1 MRKSKSDILK
11 KGLGVGIA
19 VLFIVV
25 AFVPSI
31 NANVGKIYSNN
42 ELKDIVVCTAP
53 SLNSEEKN
61 IGLSSYKT
69 NTKTTKSTMEVV
81 KETVNKYL
89 KMDEN
94 LYKHENIDEELHCSP
109 QPVLGN
115 DEVFGLWVRIVYN
128 GNEFL
133 EKIDIDSQMI
143 RGKLTDP
150 KYRTPIKFDVDDDP
164 EYDIETG
171 FGFFQYGI
179 DEIHEDGSTTNHNAW
194 ATAFDFYQ
202 IGNQLDNQLGEI
214 EVWQEF
220 HVNLALIKNKNNAD
234 ENSAPTNSQPQF
246 IKKTHSLQFILK
258 QLQKKLTNMIGQTGL
273 NLIHKLL
280 NNIINHPVMSREDK
294 IRPMPAGDDYIVTRV
309 GYRSDTGQKIPL
321 KFEKT
326 FAIARDSIFRPFIFQ
341 HEMNPN
347 DIIGTA
353 SNDVMFGFGA
363 YRAGSS
369 SPSYDVEFDVN
380 FKPAV
385 YTVTQFIPRSGKIAY
400 YYHNAGTGDP
410 LDITFSSNLLKGGD
424 PNEEKEGTLS
434 LTLTLDTPNVVT
446 GFGKWMMF
454 DPKIIGDNSPLGGE
468 FIYAASHKFD
478 VGLTVSSPRFEE
490 KIEIRG
496 IPKSAVFSWGVDTD
510 INIVQGEL
518 IDVEVE
524 GYAGLTMSS
533 TLDDIIVYYPK
544 SDPDNPDVTC
554 LRVSDIPSSR
564 ELRAGASL
572 SIDNGSMLKLD
583 IGGFAQHDMSS
594 QLGDITLYWPK
605 ADPYDPD
612 SVFINVP
619 GGSFSSSGRTSAD
632 ATLYV
637 DIDDF
642 SNPDNYVYAKAERTS
657 SSDFGEINF
666 YLPNVEIPIVQIYEI
681 PGNALT
687 KGKFEWNKLQGY
699 ARAQRSSS
707 SGNKD
712 PIKVN
717 LVFDTLILSNELRI
731 GNGHMQTD
739 FKIAED
745 GFFKFDTSNDMLG
758 NTFEVIN
765 SATGDS
771 LVIDAGT
778 ISAENFEANW
788 DFDTS
793 GQQIEVEDLMF
804 TGSLNAFKNFAISVN
819 LDGKNANFEG
829 NWAMGEEGSFEIDF
843 YQNENIVLDFDL
855 GDISDD
861 IELNGYVELK
871 NNLHFDISWKWQ
883 QGSSPQDPG
892 YFKINEN
899 TNQPNI
905 EEMNFYFTYLDQ
917 WGTDVTLY
925 NAGIYVCV
933 EWYWQNGFLY
943 IWPVINIYG
952 TLDLHLLLNGV
963 WYYNV
968 EDNWP

>member
-11 KGLGVGIA
+11 KGLGAGIA

-25 AFVPSI
+25 AFAPSI
-31 NANVGKIYSNN
+31 NASVEKIYSNN
-42 ELKDIVVCTAP
+42 RLIDINACTAP
-53 SLNSEEKN
+53 SVNSEVTN
-61 IGLSSYKT
+61 IVSGSYKT
-69 NTKTTKSTMEVV
+69 ITKTTTSTMEIV
-81 KETVNKYL
+81 KETVDKYL

-94 LYKHENIDEELHCSP
+94 MYKHENIDERSLYSP

-115 DEVFGLWVRIVYN
+115 DEAFGLWVRIVYN

-179 DEIHEDGSTTNHNAW
+179 DEIHEDGSTTNHGAW

-202 IGNQLDNQLGEI
+202 IDSYLDDQLGEI

-220 HVNLALIKNKNNAD
+220 HVNLALIKNKNNVV
-234 ENSAPTNSQPQF
+234 ENSAPSNSQPQF
-246 IKKTHSLQFILK
+246 IKKTHSLQSILK
-258 QLQKKLTNMIGQTGL
+258 QLQKKLANMIGQTDFAV
-273 NLIHKLL
+273 IHKLL
-280 NNIINHPVMSREDK
+280 NNVLNHPKMGCSKTLLREDK
-294 IRPMPAGDDYIVTRV
+294 IKPLPADEDYIVTRV
-309 GYRSDTGQKIPL
+309 GYRSDAGQKIPL

-326 FAIARDSIFRPFIFQ
+326 FAIERGTIFRPFVFQ

-353 SNDVMFGFGA
+353 SNDVMFGFQV
-363 YRAGSS
+363 YRAGYS
-369 SPSYDVEFDVN
+369 SPSYNVEFDVN
-380 FKPAV
+380 FDPAV
-385 YTVTQFIPRSGKIAY
+385 YTVTQFIPRSGKITY
-400 YYHNAGTGDP
+400 YYHNVGTGDP

-424 PNEEKEGTLS
+424 PNEEEEGTLS

-446 GFGKWMMF
+446 GFGKWMIF
-454 DPKIIGDNSPLGGE
+454 DPKIIGDNSPLGGK
-468 FIYAASHKFD
+468 FVYAASHKFD

-533 TLDDIIVYYPK
+533 TLDDVIVYYPK

-572 SIDNGSMLKLD
+572 NIDNGSMLKLD
-583 IGGFAQHDMSS
+583 IGGFVQHDMSS

-619 GGSFSSSGRTSAD
+619 GGSFSSSGKTSAD

-637 DIDDF
+637 DLDDF
-642 SNPDNYVYAKAERTS
+642 TNPDNYVYAKAERTS

-666 YLPNVEIPIVQIYEI
+666 YLPNVEIPIVQVYEI
-681 PGNALT
+681 PGNALAE
-687 KGKFEWNKLQGY
+687 GKFEWNKLQGY
-699 ARAQRSSS
+699 ARAQRSSP

-717 LVFDTLILSNELRI
+717 LVFDTLILGNELRI
-731 GNGHMQTD
+731 GNGHIQTD

-745 GFFKFDTSNDMLG
+745 GFFKFDTTNDMLG
-758 NTFEVIN
+758 NTFEVSN
-765 SATGDS
+765 SATGNS

-778 ISAENFEANW
+778 ISA
-788 DFDTS
+788 
-793 GQQIEVEDLMF
+793 
-804 TGSLNAFKNFAISVN
+804 
-819 LDGKNANFEG
+819 
-829 NWAMGEEGSFEIDF
+829 
-843 YQNENIVLDFDL
+843 
-855 GDISDD
+855 
-861 IELNGYVELK
+861 
-871 NNLHFDISWKWQ
+871 
-883 QGSSPQDPG
+883 
-892 YFKINEN
+892 
-899 TNQPNI
+899 
-905 EEMNFYFTYLDQ
+905 
-917 WGTDVTLY
+917 
-925 NAGIYVCV
+925 
-933 EWYWQNGFLY
+933 
-943 IWPVINIYG
+943 
-952 TLDLHLLLNGV
+952 
-963 WYYNV
+963 
-968 EDNWP
+968 